1 MVDKCPKCGETLVT
15 RTIQKKMGLGS
26 IDLPVAQ
33 ICPKCNWSRDLTGAG
48 DIVAKPQFPEEA
60 GTGKE
65 IKPEVRRAAAA
76 PLQDKSVPVKPA
88 ARQET
93 KKPVP
98 EKSDVVHEK
107 TRQTSA
113 APVKRVIDTN
123 KVITIILSL
132 LVIAGL
138 IWTFLPKGGSPET
151 TGSTPVPTPDVTSA
165 PTPTSTATATAVTTL
180 PGMPGNNITVK
191 VDRDRGFL
199 IPAQQNL
206 KIRQGDGVIWKNDG
220 SYSLTLVSKDGL
232 FEDRLLDNDKITTY
246 IFKKTGTYTFDIVV
260 RGVKK
265 FEGTVVV
272 EP

>member
-15 RTIQKKMGLGS
+15 RTIQKKMGPGS

-33 ICPKCNWSRDLTGAG
+33 ICPNCNWSRDLTGAG
-48 DIVAKPQFPEEA
+48 DIVAKPHVPEA

-65 IKPEVRRAAAA
+65 IKPEVRRADAA
-76 PLQDKSVPVKPA
+76 PLQDKPVPVKP
-88 ARQET
+88 RQET

-98 EKSDVVHEK
+98 EKPEVIPEK

-113 APVKRVIDTN
+113 APVKWVIDTN

-138 IWTFLPKGGSPET
+138 IWTFLPKGGSSET
-151 TGSTPVPTPDVTSA
+151 TGSTHVPTPVVTSA
-165 PTPTSTATATAVTTL
+165 PTPTATAIATATAVTTQ

-199 IPAQQNL
+199 IPAQQDL

-220 SYSLTLVSKDGL
+220 IYSLTLVSNEGL
-232 FEDRLLDNDKITTY
+232 FEDRLLDNEKITTY
-246 IFKKTGTYTFDIVV
+246 IFKKAGTYTFNIVV
-260 RGVKK
+260 KGVKK